1 MKEKKILWSGLRG
14 STIKSESIRPT
25 LEACLLCPDFQC
37 FIFKEST
44 PFEFF
49 SYRTLKACSPAI
61 DLSFNPMSAM
71 SSSLWHKAGRGTAAS
86 PTPTVMTVR
95 SAPVEGTSLRK
106 ELSYSSLQGHADDT
120 SRSFSSYSRDH
131 YPYRHTFNHSEG
143 TLFLRSTIKIL
154 ISLFWLF
161 CIFIM
166 FGICGDLWDICI
178 SFDAICSIHQK
189 TMEWN
194 FWQMVLPRG
203 ISWQERIFYHH
214 MTFVSGDVEN
224 LLNKLSLE
232 KYQPIFEE
240 QEVFRK

>member
-1 MKEKKILWSGLRG
+1 MWEKKILWSGLRG

-25 LEACLLCPDFQC
+25 LEACLLCPDFTVFHFQGKHT
-37 FIFKEST
+37 IWI
-44 PFEFF
+44 F

-143 TLFLRSTIKIL
+143 TLFSRSTIKIL

-194 FWQMVLPRG
+194 F
-203 ISWQERIFYHH
+203 
-214 MTFVSGDVEN
+214 
-224 LLNKLSLE
+224 
-232 KYQPIFEE
+232 
-240 QEVFRK
+240 

>member
-1 MKEKKILWSGLRG
+1 MRVLDPLLRPAFSALIL
-14 STIKSESIRPT
+14 
-25 LEACLLCPDFQC
+25 QC

-143 TLFLRSTIKIL
+143 TLFFRSAIKIL
-154 ISLFWLF
+154 ILLF
-161 CIFIM
+161 
-166 FGICGDLWDICI
+166 
-178 SFDAICSIHQK
+178 
-189 TMEWN
+189 
-194 FWQMVLPRG
+194 
-203 ISWQERIFYHH
+203 
-214 MTFVSGDVEN
+214 
-224 LLNKLSLE
+224 
-232 KYQPIFEE
+232 
-240 QEVFRK
+240 